1 MKKLTARVGAAAVA
15 ASVLGLVGC
24 GGTGKGKYTQE
35 HLSGARVKLDVMK
48 SATEYDMGRQSFL
61 AGDLKKALERIDRS
75 IALNEHVS
83 KSHVLRGRILN
94 EMGEADQAIA
104 ALQTASALNPSSVEA
119 QYYLGIV
126 YERIVNHEQAA
137 EHFIAAHT
145 LDPSDPQYVIAACEQ
160 LIDAGELT
168 RAQEFI
174 AGTGDKFNH
183 NGGVRQ
189 TLGHLAMMRGD
200 HAQAVEM
207 FNQARLLTPD
217 DTSILEDLAAA
228 QIAMGD
234 NAKAESNL
242 ARLLSDRNFNGRR
255 DLQHTRARCLIELDR
270 LVEARDVYVTL
281 TTGPDGA
288 SDGEAWIALGSVSM
302 ALRDQLRLREAAQR
316 VIALEPNR
324 SEGYLYRAAWHRRQ
338 ANPEPALRWLDMAEQ
353 RGADAAVVH
362 QLRAIVLKELGRDEE
377 ARKEIIS
384 AAAADPT
391 NSRLQELAQSVGSFA
406 SVPDVN

>member
-288 SDGEAWIALGSVSM
+288 SDGEAWIAL
-302 ALRDQLRLREAAQR
+302 
-316 VIALEPNR
+316 EPNR
-324 SEGYLYRAAWHRRQ
+324 PEGYLYRAAWHRRQ